1 MQYNQ
6 IAVIG
11 MSGRFAQAETLLD
24 FRRILSRKQDCI
36 TEVSEKR
43 KRLLGLTPDA
53 DCIQVGS
60 IEDIDCFDHRY
71 FDIPSKEAD
80 FMSPEQR
87 LGLELATEAV
97 LNAGYSLEQFRGQN
111 CGVLVSSSEVAYNKD
126 RAATTSLSVL
136 GNMKLMICGKIA
148 YFLDLRAANAMYD
161 AGCSSSLATIHDAC
175 IKLMTGEWDYALVG
189 GISLFTDIEDK
200 CKQKYQT
207 MGLLSPEYRSKAFDE
222 QADGTSAGEGA
233 AFVLLKRQEDAERDG
248 DFIYGVLTSGAVNG
262 DGARCSK
269 VTMPSPEAQ
278 RQVIETAWR
287 DSGNPEITEVEAHGI
302 GNKIGDSVEAEALFE
317 NLREFGLNEK
327 EILLSAVKTNI
338 GHLYEAAGVASLVKV
353 LLGFRYDEAYPLANF
368 RQANALI
375 DFESVGL
382 TPLTETRH
390 FSADSRRVAGIDGFG
405 ISGTNVHIVVRNYPH
420 PEVPDQD
427 EMPSLVKL
435 SAQNEESFY
444 GNSERFAQALRDG
457 KTDYAS
463 AVYTMNTARDD
474 GAVRRLLYC
483 DGKQDLT
490 ERLEMVRPATQ
501 KRSKKV
507 VFVLKQEACERAAC
521 ADYETL
527 FPGIRA
533 FWEETDTPDLTFK
546 CAAYCY
552 LTACGV
558 VPSFVLADK
567 NGKAMVQYAAGRR
580 SMDDLKATVT
590 PPDGA
595 YEKVVLQLEKL
606 AKDHELLVVD
616 FGHEG
621 ILRKSLCIEGVQVLS
636 ITRPRELAGL
646 FAAWYND
653 GQAIDWDAFYQ
664 EKRPRVCLPGYAFE
678 KCSHWVMPEK
688 KQAGQAANTTPSV
701 VPMPNVAVAS
711 TAPSS
716 AAPTTVQPISL
727 PNLAQPI
734 KLLDLSKPQPTPE
747 AVTAESMPEQEGEL
761 VQVEQ
766 FLEKLWMK
774 ILNFSDSIAYD
785 EDFFY
790 LGGNSL
796 LIEMMAAPIE
806 QQFGIDFD
814 IYEIY
819 ENETIEKLAHR
830 ILETAS

>member
-1 MQYNQ
+1 MQYHQ

-11 MSGRFAQAETLLD
+11 MSGRFAQSETLLD
-24 FRRILSRKQDCI
+24 FRRVLSRKQDCI
-36 TEVSEKR
+36 AEVSEKR
-43 KRLLGLTPDA
+43 KRLLGLEPDA
-53 DCIQVGS
+53 DYIQLGS
-60 IEDIDCFDHRY
+60 IEDIDCFDHKY
-71 FDIPSKEAD
+71 FGIPSKEAD

-97 LNAGYSLEQFRGQN
+97 LNAGYSLEQFRGKN
-111 CGVLVSSSEVAYNKD
+111 CGVLVSSSEVAYNKE
-126 RAATTSLSVL
+126 RAASTSLSVL

-161 AGCSSSLATIHDAC
+161 AGCSSSLAAIHDAC
-175 IKLMTGEWDYALVG
+175 IKLMTEEWEYALVG

-200 CKQKYQT
+200 KKQKYQT

-233 AFVLLKRQEDAERDG
+233 AFVLLKRLTDAERDG

-278 RQVIETAWR
+278 RQVIERAWR
-287 DSGNPEITEVEAHGI
+287 DSGNPQLTEIEAHGI

-317 NLREFGLNEK
+317 NLRAAGLDKK

-375 DFESVGL
+375 DFASVGL

-390 FSADSRRVAGIDGFG
+390 FSPGSHRVAGIDGFG
-405 ISGTNVHIVVRNYPH
+405 ISGTNVHVLVENYASQP
-420 PEVPDQD
+420 VQQRDD
-427 EMPSLVKL
+427 APSLVKL
-435 SAQNEESFY
+435 SAQSEESFY

-457 KTDYAS
+457 KTDYAT

-474 GAVRRLLYC
+474 GAVRRLVYC
-483 DGKQDLT
+483 DSRQDLL
-490 ERLEMVRPATQ
+490 ERLDMMRPTASPQ
-501 KRSKKV
+501 PKKL
-507 VFVLKQEACERAAC
+507 VFVLKQEDCEQVSCGA
-521 ADYETL
+521 YETL
-527 FPGIRA
+527 FPGMHS
-533 FWEETDTPDLTFK
+533 FWKEAGTPDLTFK
-546 CAAYCY
+546 CAAYRY
-552 LTACGV
+552 LTACGMT
-558 VPSFVLADK
+558 PDYVLADK
-567 NGKAMVQYAAGRR
+567 TGKAVVQYAAGRR
-580 SMDDLKATVT
+580 SLEDLQAAANQTDNDYT
-590 PPDGA
+590 
-595 YEKVVLQLEKL
+595 KVVKQLEKL
-606 AKDHELLVVD
+606 AEDNDLLVVD
-616 FGHEG
+616 FGHKG
-621 ILRKSLCIEGVQVLS
+621 ALRQLVCIEGVQVLS
-636 ITRPRELAGL
+636 VARPREMAGL
-646 FAAWYND
+646 FVDWYNS
-653 GQAIDWDAFYQ
+653 GKSIDWEAFYQ

-678 KCSHWVMPEK
+678 KCSHWITPEK
-688 KQAGQAANTTPSV
+688 KQAERVASVTPSL
-701 VPMPNVAVAS
+701 VPLS
-711 TAPSS
+711 SAP
-716 AAPTTVQPISL
+716 AAPTPAEPIQL
-727 PNLAQPI
+727 PHLAQPI
-734 KLLDLSKPQPTPE
+734 KMPHLAQAPAQTEQAKPAPPTN
-747 AVTAESMPEQEGEL
+747 GDGKL
-761 VQVEQ
+761 IQVEQ

-796 LIEMMAAPIE
+796 LIEMMADPIE